1 MRNNSSVA
9 QRSQQQYLDV
19 CLPSGRN
26 ECLGFQICSKLNVS
40 GPWLFL
46 IQGHWV
52 LVSINTEINT
62 TLQSALFIN
71 GVIHLMR
78 ALLTHINLPSRRGP
92 SRNYRQLP
100 ACIYSVLAFGK
111 SGHSVSTFSLQKRE
125 NIKPQDSRWAQKH
138 SQVLRTILLAFSG
151 YCFLF
156 ILFYFV
162 SGSQTAMD
170 GFLLKLYKISPKQAK
185 ALIKI
190 GKGKT

>member
-1 MRNNSSVA
+1 MAGLCKLSSTGGKLVMRNNSSVA

-100 ACIYSVLAFGK
+100 ACIYSVSIWQVWPLC
-111 SGHSVSTFSLQKRE
+111 
-125 NIKPQDSRWAQKH
+125 KH
-138 SQVLRTILLAFSG
+138 
-151 YCFLF
+151 FLP
-156 ILFYFV
+156 LEE
-162 SGSQTAMD
+162 GEH
-170 GFLLKLYKISPKQAK
+170 
-185 ALIKI
+185 
-190 GKGKT
+190 